1 MNIRNFQEDASAP
14 GVHAFVARE
23 GTWERLLYFVDNFE
37 EEPIVR
43 IVLDIK
49 ELPSLECAER
59 WLRNVLGN
67 RFGFLFRLAEIDALF
82 DTSFPKLLELLASL
96 GLKRSFGFVRCGV
109 WALNEQITN
118 EELVDVTI
126 DVIEGIE

>member
-1 MNIRNFQEDASAP
+1 M
-14 GVHAFVARE
+14 ARE
-23 GTWERLLYFVDNFE
+23 GTWERLLYVVDDFE

-43 IVLDIK
+43 FVLDIK
-49 ELPSLECAER
+49 ELPSPERAER
-59 WLRNVLGN
+59 WLKNVLGN
-67 RFGFLFRLAEIDALF
+67 RLGFLFRLAEIDALF

-96 GLKRSFGFVRCGV
+96 DLERPFGFVRCGV
-109 WALNEQITN
+109 WVLNEQITN